1 MDMYLIL
8 GIINSSEKTADTPLE
23 LRRKLPNNN
32 GK

>member
-1 MDMYLIL
+1 MYMYLIL
-8 GIINSSEKTADTPLE
+8 GINSSEKTADTPLE